1 MNYILIGA
9 RIQQCPLDLPYAF
22 RGGKECCRYEEDEDG
37 NPLDFFSLT
46 CKNSVQAFCS
56 ADRCIT
62 NGDKFKYIAILLYFV
77 NIIQYIKN
85 DNIILILPIFHFQ
98 TTRMGHNLYNYTWR
112 DL

>member
-77 NIIQYIKN
+77 NNNTIYQE
-85 DNIILILPIFHFQ
+85 
-98 TTRMGHNLYNYTWR
+98 
-112 DL
+112 